1 MHQPTIFLTLA
12 FACALGICSTT
23 ASASSTLRIGNQVL
37 TTGDSEMRVV
47 ELLGKPSR
55 KIHRHASAPRRGR
68 GHGVRVI
75 TDAGRGE
82 QWQYHR
88 GNHLTTV
95 IIIDGVVGE
104 IDDRRR

>member
-1 MHQPTIFLTLA
+1 MRQPTAFLALA
-12 FACALGICSTT
+12 FACVLSLSCST
-23 ASASSTLRIGNQVL
+23 ASASNTLRIGSHVL
-37 TTGDSEMRVV
+37 ASGDSEMRVV

-55 KIHRHASAPRRGR
+55 RIRRHASTPRRGR
-68 GHGVRVI
+68 GVRVI

-82 QWQYHR
+82 QWQYRR

-95 IIIDGVVGE
+95 IIIDGVVDE

>member
-1 MHQPTIFLTLA
+1 MRQPTILLTLA
-12 FACALGICSTT
+12 FACALGISSTT
-23 ASASSTLRIGNQVL
+23 AWASNTLRIGNQVL

-47 ELLGKPSR
+47 ELLGKPLH
-55 KIHRHASAPRRGR
+55 KIHRHASTPRRGGR
-68 GHGVRVI
+68 GVRVI

-82 QWQYHR
+82 QWQYRR

-95 IIIDGVVGE
+95 TIIDGVVDE

>member
-1 MHQPTIFLTLA
+1 MRQPTAFLALA
-12 FACALGICSTT
+12 FACASGMSCTT
-23 ASASSTLRIGNQVL
+23 ASASNTLRVGSHVL

-55 KIHRHASAPRRGR
+55 KVRRHASIPRRGR
-68 GHGVRVI
+68 GVRVI
-75 TDAGRGE
+75 TNAGRGE
-82 QWQYHR
+82 QWQYRR

-95 IIIDGVVGE
+95 TIIDGVVDE

>member
-1 MHQPTIFLTLA
+1 MRQPTTLLVLA
-12 FACALGICSTT
+12 FAGALGISSTA
-23 ASASSTLRIGNQVL
+23 ASASNTLRIGNRVL

-55 KIHRHASAPRRGR
+55 KIHRHAATPRRSR
-68 GHGVRVI
+68 GVRVI

-82 QWQYHR
+82 QWQYRR